1 MTLLFPQTTTFQLGN
16 HDQTRLATRYG
27 PERVDGLNMIAH
39 TLPGVAV
46 TYQGEEIA
54 LENGE
59 VTWSQGQDP
68 QACNADE
75 EDFDSN
81 SRDFQRTPYHWDS
94 TKNAGFS
101 DGDTTWLPVSEKYL
115 TNNLQLQKEKSK
127 SNYAVYKKLIEYR
140 QTDTLKYGQL
150 ETLALNNNVL
160 VILRKIA
167 CSPTYVAVINIANN
181 PETVSLE
188 YFQRLPETLKVL
200 IASSSSSR
208 EIG

>member
-1 MTLLFPQTTTFQLGN
+1 MGN

-39 TLPGVAV
+39 VLPGVAV

-59 VTWSQGQDP
+59 VTWDQGKDP
-68 QACNADE
+68 QACNGDI

-94 TKNAGFS
+94 SKNAGFS
-101 DGDTTWLPVSEKYL
+101 DGDETWLPVSEKYT
-115 TNNLQLQKEKSK
+115 TNNLKLQKEKAK

-140 QTDTLKYGQL
+140 QTDTLKYGDF
-150 ETLALNNNVL
+150 ETLALTSNVL
-160 VILRKIA
+160 AIMR
-167 CSPTYVAVINIANN
+167 
-181 PETVSLE
+181 
-188 YFQRLPETLKVL
+188 
-200 IASSSSSR
+200 
-208 EIG
+208 